1 MMPPGANSSSSGAFR
16 LIRRPRAPSGRCG
29 HIRTTRTPRIG
40 VARTCLMCTRLSRA
54 PLSMERSIVTGRL
67 RSAAGFTII
76 ELMVV
81 MSLIITL
88 STIAVVQYR
97 HSVVYSKEAALKED
111 LFRMKEAIDQYYADK
126 NQYPSTLD
134 DLVSAGYLRA
144 VPVDPITNSATTWQ
158 TIPPEP
164 DPNNPL
170 LIGGVYSVK
179 SGSDASAMDGT
190 KYNDW

>member
-1 MMPPGANSSSSGAFR
+1 
-16 LIRRPRAPSGRCG
+16 
-29 HIRTTRTPRIG
+29 
-40 VARTCLMCTRLSRA
+40 
-54 PLSMERSIVTGRL
+54 
-67 RSAAGFTII
+67 
-76 ELMVV
+76 MVV

-179 SGSDASAMDGT
+179 SGSDGSAMDGT